1 MFSLLNEFRIYNKYG
16 FFLKMI
22 LIIFLRK
29 KEIKLLYLN
38 QNYKKYKT
46 LIWKFK
52 WIKNYEKKL
61 KEKKEIKEE
70 KREK

>member
-1 MFSLLNEFRIYNKYG
+1 MNLEFRINMV
-16 FFLKMI
+16 FFLKNDFEN
-22 LIIFLRK
+22 FLRK

>member
-1 MFSLLNEFRIYNKYG
+1 MNLEFIINMV
-16 FFLKMI
+16 FFLKRI

-38 QNYKKYKT
+38 QNYKKYNT

-52 WIKNYEKKL
+52 WMKNYEKKL